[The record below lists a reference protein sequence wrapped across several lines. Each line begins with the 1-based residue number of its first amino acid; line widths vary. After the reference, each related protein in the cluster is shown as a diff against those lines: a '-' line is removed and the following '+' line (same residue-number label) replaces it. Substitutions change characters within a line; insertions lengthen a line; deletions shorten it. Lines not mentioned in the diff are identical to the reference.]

1 MSAAGERA
9 GGRHRSKPY
18 PAYKDSRVEWLGRFR
33 HIGGKAAKTPGRTK
47 SLVATGRCRGLLRL
61 QGRTGPPLRR
71 TRARSRPRQGT
82 FGGRAL

>member
-33 HIGGKAAKTPGRTK
+33 HIGG
-47 SLVATGRCRGLLRL
+47 
-61 QGRTGPPLRR
+61 
-71 TRARSRPRQGT
+71 
-82 FGGRAL
+82 